1 MTMPENVAKIGK
13 AKARHEGQRMT
24 SGIAGI
30 DHIIIAVRDLE
41 AARRGWLRLGFT
53 PTPRGRHIGQGTANY
68 CIMFGRDYLELLGFV
83 ERDEHAHR
91 LETFLATR
99 EGAMSLAF
107 APERDA
113 AATAAALAESGL
125 HPSAPRALGR
135 ALELPEGAVIPR
147 FSLLNLP
154 ADETP
159 ALDCFICGHL
169 TPELVR
175 RPAWLKH
182 ANGVVGIETVHLIAD
197 DPASLAPAYRR
208 LFGDDRVT
216 TTVRGLEVDTG
227 RNRLI
232 FARPALSGGNILPPA
247 IAALELRTAGRAA
260 TAAYLQRAG
269 VTFMELPDGRLTVP
283 PAEANGTTLLFNE

>member
-1 MTMPENVAKIGK
+1 
-13 AKARHEGQRMT
+13 MT

-30 DHIIIAVRDLE
+30 DHIIVAVRDLE
-41 AARRGWLRLGFT
+41 AARTGWVRLGFT

-91 LETFLATR
+91 LETFLAQR
-99 EGAMSLAF
+99 EGPMSVAF

-113 AATAAALAESGL
+113 EATSASLAGRGL

-135 ALELPEGAVIPR
+135 ALELPEGDVTPR

-154 ADETP
+154 PEETP
-159 ALDCFICGHL
+159 ALDCFVCGHL

-175 RPAWLKH
+175 RREWLTH
-182 ANGVVGIETVHLIAD
+182 PNSVIGIKAVHLVAD
-197 DPASLAPAYRR
+197 DPSTLAVAYRR
-208 LFGDDRVT
+208 LFGDDRVAMT
-216 TTVRGLEVDTG
+216 ARGLEVDTG

-232 FARPALSGGNILPPA
+232 FTRPAMSGTDIPPPA
-247 IAALELRTAGRAA
+247 ITALELRIDSRAA
-260 TAAYLQRAG
+260 SEAYLKSAG
-269 VTFMELPDGRLTVP
+269 IVFMALPDGRLAIS
-283 PAEANGTTLLFNE
+283 PAEANGTSLLFSEN